1 MAENKAGIRFTPS
14 HYVEVNLDPSARTV
28 TEEVDG
34 VKTVYEI
41 GKSEKK
47 LLYTNPDISVVMT
60 GDQLFLESE
69 IEGYKYLSFTVTDTS
84 NSFEVEELCEIAP
97 LKSHSGQFV
106 VSQPLDGEL
115 WYRKVYRS
123 SGKVLPSTKVYKVG
137 ATTENK
143 NACIIKNVYAVK

>member
-1 MAENKAGIRFTPS
+1 MAENKAGIRFTPT
-14 HYVEVNLDPSARTV
+14 HYVEVNLDPNIRTV

-34 VKTVYEI
+34 VKTTYTL
-41 GKSEKK
+41 GGEKK
-47 LLYTNPDISVVMT
+47 LLYTNPDITTEMT

-97 LKSHSGQFV
+97 LKALAGQFV
-106 VSQPLDGEL
+106 ISQPLDGEL

-123 SGKVLPSTKVYKVG
+123 TGKVLPSTKVYKVG
-137 ATTENK
+137 ATTENR
-143 NACIIKNVYAVK
+143 NACIIKTVYAVK